1 MAKANVRD
9 VALTLLIRIEKA
21 GSFSHLVIS
30 QAIDQANL
38 KAADEKL
45 LTELVYGTVERRRA
59 LDYYLAPFI
68 DQKKLKADWILPL
81 LHMSVFQ
88 FVYLDKVPMYAII
101 NEAVNIA
108 KQRGHQGIASLIN
121 GVLRNMERKGLPRLE
136 EIDDHIER
144 VAVETSH
151 PTWLV
156 TEWVQM
162 YGEETA
168 FRICQANVTKKP
180 LAVRVNQLK
189 ISRDALMKRLS
200 DDGFE
205 VMPSKWLKDAIIIC
219 KGNIV
224 KTDYMAEG
232 LITIQDQSS
241 MLAAY
246 MLDVAPGMKVLDACS
261 APGGKAGYIG
271 EIMEN
276 KGELAAHDLHE
287 NKLRLIQKQAKRLG
301 ITNMEVARQDA
312 RKLGERYPEQYFNR
326 ILIDAPCSGFGV
338 IRSKPDIKYSKQ
350 PEDVERLQEIQLAIL
365 KEASGLLQ
373 DDGKL
378 VYSTCTIGTKE
389 NEEVV
394 QQFLEQHPEFQVDPA
409 FLEEAAA
416 LETEEVHLTS
426 YGLQLFPHTFPSDGF
441 FITRC
446 IKRSG

>member
-1 MAKANVRD
+1 MGKKQVRE

-21 GSFSHLVIS
+21 GSFSHLIIS
-30 QAIDQANL
+30 QAIDQTEL
-38 KAADEKL
+38 KVADERL

-68 DQKKLKADWILPL
+68 DEKRMKADWILPL
-81 LHMSVFQ
+81 LRMSVFQ
-88 FVYLDKVPMYAII
+88 FVYLDKIPMYAII

-108 KQRGHQGIASLIN
+108 KQWGHEGIASLIN
-121 GVLRNMERKGLPRLE
+121 GVLRNMERKGLPNLDKVE
-136 EIDDHIER
+136 DPIER

-156 TEWVQM
+156 TEWVND

-168 FRICQANVTKKP
+168 IQICQANVTRKP
-180 LAVRVNQLK
+180 LTVRVNQLK
-189 ISRDALMKRLS
+189 TSRDAMLQQLS
-200 DDGFE
+200 EDGFE
-205 VMPSKWLKDAIIIC
+205 VMPSKWLKDAIIIY

-224 KTDYMAEG
+224 KTNYMMEG
-232 LITIQDQSS
+232 LLTIQDQSS
-241 MLAAY
+241 MLAVN
-246 MLDVAPGMKVLDACS
+246 MLEAAPGMKILDACS
-261 APGGKAGYIG
+261 APGGKAGFIG

-276 KGELAAHDLHE
+276 KGKLAAHDLHD
-287 NKLRLIQKQAKRLG
+287 NKLKLIRQQSKRLG
-301 ITNMEVARQDA
+301 ITNMEVSRQDA
-312 RKLGERYPEQYFNR
+312 RKLSERYTQQYFDR

-365 KEASGLLQ
+365 QESAGLLKE
-373 DDGKL
+373 DGKL
-378 VYSTCTIGTKE
+378 VYSTCTISTKE

-394 QQFLEQHPEFQVDPA
+394 QQFLQLHPEFQVDPD

-416 LETEEVHLTS
+416 FQAEDVRITT
-426 YGLQLFPHTFPSDGF
+426 YGLQLFPHSLPSDGF

-446 IKRSG
+446 MRKSG